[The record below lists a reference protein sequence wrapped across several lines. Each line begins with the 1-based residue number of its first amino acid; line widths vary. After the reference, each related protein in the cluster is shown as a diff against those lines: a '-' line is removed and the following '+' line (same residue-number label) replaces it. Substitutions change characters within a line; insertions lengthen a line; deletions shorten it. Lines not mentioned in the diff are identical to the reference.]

1 MMSWFRREGCPI
13 ADTMRIWST
22 SLAGGARILNMTLPD
37 IQRAIEAL
45 PQEEQA
51 QLATWV
57 ADRDLA
63 AWDAEIE
70 RDFTADGA
78 GAALL
83 DSVRQQVREG
93 KSKPLSQGP
102 RHL

>member
-1 MMSWFRREGCPI
+1 
-13 ADTMRIWST
+13 MRIWST
-22 SLAGGARILNMTLPD
+22 RLAGGARILNMTLPD

-45 PQEEQA
+45 PQEEQV

-78 GAALL
+78 GAVLL

-93 KSKPLSQGP
+93 KSKPLSQGS

>member
-1 MMSWFRREGCPI
+1 
-13 ADTMRIWST
+13 
-22 SLAGGARILNMTLPD
+22 MTLSE

-45 PQEEQA
+45 PETEQA
-51 QLATWV
+51 QLASWV
-57 ADRDLA
+57 AERDVA

-83 DSVRQQVREG
+83 DSVRQQVRAG
-93 KSKPLSQGP
+93 KSKPLAQGP
-102 RHL
+102 RNL